1 MNIGEAFLKTWWTS
15 SLFCFPSTP
24 SSSPFLVLL
33 ISLKLHFGLIFKT
46 CSMMLQPRRHVSV
59 NIIWKYHTVFVGVI
73 IYMQF
78 PFLGCGENAQQL
90 HLNRCNIVQ
99 CNRRRRGTSISTITE
114 FHTRC
119 EMMMRKKCAPLIPRL
134 SGALPTSL

>member
-1 MNIGEAFLKTWWTS
+1 MFDDVTAEEACKRQYHLK
-15 SLFCFPSTP
+15 
-24 SSSPFLVLL
+24 
-33 ISLKLHFGLIFKT
+33 ISYSI
-46 CSMMLQPRRHVSV
+46 CWS
-59 NIIWKYHTVFVGVI
+59 YHLYAV
-73 IYMQF
+73 